1 MNIAALFFLISI
13 FVVPGIWL
21 LLTRAK
27 RMQAQVDHEFLARI
41 SNSGRKGERSES
53 HQDWH
58 RGRDMDFGLDASE
71 AVNHVSIT
79 SPYGRDW

>member
-21 LLTRAK
+21 LLTRAE

-41 SNSGRKGERSES
+41 SSPGGKSVDYRQDQC
-53 HQDWH
+53 HQVKLHDH
-58 RGRDMDFGLDASE
+58 LDFGDAI
-71 AVNHVSIT
+71 NHVST
-79 SPYGRDW
+79 TGLYGRDW

>member
-27 RMQAQVDHEFLARI
+27 RMQARVDHEFLARI
-41 SNSGRKGERSES
+41 SSPGGKSVNYRQDQRHPYEMDDHLDIGE
-53 HQDWH
+53 
-58 RGRDMDFGLDASE
+58 AI
-71 AVNHVSIT
+71 NHVSIT